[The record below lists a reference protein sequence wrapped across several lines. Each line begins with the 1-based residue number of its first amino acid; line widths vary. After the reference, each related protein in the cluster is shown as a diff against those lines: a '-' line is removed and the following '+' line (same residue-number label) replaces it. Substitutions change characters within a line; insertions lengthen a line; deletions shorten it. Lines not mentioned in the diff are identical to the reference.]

1 MDKVE
6 ESDTWTWTR
15 LWVGFDIHTN
25 IRAVLGKVE
34 ARRAVGHARET
45 GTLQRGHHCARS
57 AMTYLW
63 HDDDDDDSL

>member
-1 MDKVE
+1 MD
-6 ESDTWTWTR
+6 TT
-15 LWVGFDIHTN
+15 VGWICFATELHTN

-45 GTLQRGHHCARS
+45 GTLQRGHHCDGS

-63 HDDDDDDSL
+63 HDDDNESL